1 MSNEELSWV
10 KFYPHEG
17 CDKALCLYTNLNKEN
32 LSHINCE
39 FRNEEI
45 VFSSDKII
53 EDLKIIDFYIGD
65 YNEDEETIYEDCY
78 CTEYF
83 FFLNLEN
90 LKCNYLKLILSG
102 DNEHLYI
109 NEYPKECNNLD
120 LTVSSLI
127 DGDGDIAF
135 HFVGDIFNFKNN
147 ISKNPLYNIKNKRIL
162 LSDDYL
168 FPFFL
173 ENLKDK
179 TLNIQSLINI
189 KENEDIYI
197 LFYYALLK
205 LNFKV
210 SFYRN
215 NTLGTFDYHKYET
228 LDKFAEK
235 ICGIPVNKFVD
246 TVDNLLELE
255 EKHSIEF

>member
-1 MSNEELSWV
+1 MSNEKLSWI

-17 CDKALCLYTNLNKEN
+17 CNKALCLYTNLDESN

-39 FRNEEI
+39 FKNDEV

-53 EDLKIIDFYIGD
+53 KNLKIIDFYIGD
-65 YNEDEETIYEDCY
+65 YDEEEEIYENCY

-83 FFLNLEN
+83 FYLNLEN
-90 LKCNYLKLILSG
+90 LKCDNLKLILCG

-120 LTVSSLI
+120 LTASFLI
-127 DGDGDIAF
+127 DGTEDIIF
-135 HFVGDIFNFKNN
+135 HFMGNIFHFKNN
-147 ISKNPLYNIKNKRIL
+147 ISKNPLYNIKNKKIL
-162 LSDDYL
+162 LADDYL
-168 FPFFL
+168 FPSFL
-173 ENLKDK
+173 DKLKNEILDIKSLIDIKKDK
-179 TLNIQSLINI
+179 DVYL
-189 KENEDIYI
+189 

-210 SFYRN
+210 SFYKSSI
-215 NTLGTFDYHKYET
+215 LGKFDYHEYGT
-228 LDKFAEK
+228 LDKFTDR
-235 ICGIPVNKFVD
+235 ICCIPVNKFVD
-246 TVDNLLELE
+246 TVDKLLELE